1 MWTPRERPCLRPRAA
16 ARDSPTPRWLVP
28 AHLPGRSHPQLL
40 TCMLGPTNQP
50 AHLPLYLSESAPST
64 LTSQRP
70 PTYRTLT
77 DEAFDGRSRARRNAT
92 FPPLSKPRRDK
103 TRHIWHCGTRSPK
116 CRGRVCSPRSSLQV
130 SDEPQTQGLNVI
142 QVICVQC
149 GETFSAKRRSKRY
162 CSEECRQAWRSDH
175 QVTCPGCGQLFTP
188 SRASQ
193 VYCTAACRERSG
205 RRARYAR
212 GREHVRAYTRAG
224 AEGERSATC
233 PVCAQ
238 VFTPARSSQ
247 VYCSPACRRAR
258 AGAARTRAAS
268 MTAAARACALIARL
282 HVPGVD
288 GVCAECAHPWPCET
302 RRLTEAVTGGER
314 P

>member
-1 MWTPRERPCLRPRAA
+1 M
-16 ARDSPTPRWLVP
+16 
-28 AHLPGRSHPQLL
+28 
-40 TCMLGPTNQP
+40 
-50 AHLPLYLSESAPST
+50 
-64 LTSQRP
+64 
-70 PTYRTLT
+70 
-77 DEAFDGRSRARRNAT
+77 
-92 FPPLSKPRRDK
+92 
-103 TRHIWHCGTRSPK
+103 
-116 CRGRVCSPRSSLQV
+116 
-130 SDEPQTQGLNVI
+130 I

-188 SRASQ
+188 SRSTQ
-193 VYCTAACRERSG
+193 VYCTAACRERAG

-238 VFTPARSSQ
+238 VFKPARSSQ

-258 AGAARTRAAS
+258 ASAARTRAAS

-288 GVCAECAHPWPCET
+288 GACAECAHPWPCET

>member
-1 MWTPRERPCLRPRAA
+1 M
-16 ARDSPTPRWLVP
+16 
-28 AHLPGRSHPQLL
+28 
-40 TCMLGPTNQP
+40 
-50 AHLPLYLSESAPST
+50 
-64 LTSQRP
+64 
-70 PTYRTLT
+70 LT

-92 FPPLSKPRRDK
+92 FPPLSEPRRDK

-130 SDEPQTQGLNVI
+130 SDEPRTQGLNVI

-149 GETFSAKRRSKRY
+149 GETFTAKRRSKRY
-162 CSEECRQAWRSDH
+162 CSEECRRAHRAER
-175 QVTCPGCGQLFTP
+175 QVECPGCGGRFTP

-212 GREHVRAYTRAG
+212 GREHVRAYSRAG

-238 VFTPARSSQ
+238 VFTPSRASQ

-288 GVCAECAHPWPCET
+288 GACAECAHPWPCET

-314 P
+314 S

>member
-16 ARDSPTPRWLVP
+16 TRDSPTPHWLVP
-28 AHLPGRSHPQLL
+28 THLPGRSHPQPL
-40 TCMLGPTNQP
+40 TYTRGPTKTLT
-50 AHLPLYLSESAPST
+50 HLPLYLSESAPST

-70 PTYRTLT
+70 PTCRTLT
-77 DEAFDGRSRARRNAT
+77 NEAFDGRSRARRNAT

-116 CRGRVCSPRSSLQV
+116 CRGWVCSPRSSLQV

-188 SRASQ
+188 SRS
-193 VYCTAACRERSG
+193 T
-205 RRARYAR
+205 
-212 GREHVRAYTRAG
+212 
-224 AEGERSATC
+224 
-233 PVCAQ
+233 
-238 VFTPARSSQ
+238 Q

-282 HVPGVD
+282 HVPDED
-288 GVCAECAHPWPCET
+288 GACAECAHPWPCET
-302 RRLTEAVTGGER
+302 RRLTEAVTGGEH

>member
-1 MWTPRERPCLRPRAA
+1 M
-16 ARDSPTPRWLVP
+16 
-28 AHLPGRSHPQLL
+28 
-40 TCMLGPTNQP
+40 
-50 AHLPLYLSESAPST
+50 
-64 LTSQRP
+64 
-70 PTYRTLT
+70 LT

-92 FPPLSKPRRDK
+92 FSPLSKPRRDK
-103 TRHIWHCGTRSPK
+103 SRHIWHCGTRNPK
-116 CRGRVCSPRSSLQV
+116 CRGRVWRTSAQIEETEAASN
-130 SDEPQTQGLNVI
+130 QGLNVI

-149 GETFSAKRRSKRY
+149 GETFTAKRRSKRY
-162 CSEECRQAWRSDH
+162 CSEECRQAWRADH

-193 VYCTAACRERSG
+193 VYCTAACRERAG

-212 GREHVRAYTRAG
+212 GREHVRAYTRG
-224 AEGERSATC
+224 GSEGGSSAIC
-233 PVCAQ
+233 PVCAA

-258 AGAARTRAAS
+258 EGAARTRAAS
-268 MTAAARACALIARL
+268 MTAAARACALIKRL
-282 HVPGVD
+282 HVPDVD
-288 GVCAECAHPWPCET
+288 GACAECAHPWPCET